1 MSVADAILSAVH
13 GAGLV
18 LTGFFEDSAADSP
31 LAPYAAELIA
41 GGWSGHWLA
50 STLMSVVQ

>member
-1 MSVADAILSAVH
+1 MSVAAAIH
-13 GAGLV
+13 GPSFV
-18 LTGFFEDSAADSP
+18 LTGFFEDSAPDSP

-41 GGWSGHWLA
+41 DGWSGHWLA